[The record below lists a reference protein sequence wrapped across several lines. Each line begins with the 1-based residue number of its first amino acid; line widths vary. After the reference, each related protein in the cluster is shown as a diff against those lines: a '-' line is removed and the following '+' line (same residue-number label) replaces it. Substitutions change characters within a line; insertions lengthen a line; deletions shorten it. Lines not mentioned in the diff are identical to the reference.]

1 MPKYIGGMLFVCL
14 LMLAGCSVMNNDV
27 LQSAPAGLPMSD
39 LANLKGTVT
48 LDIYSG
54 RVNPSWDLS
63 GTTLTDLVAILDQL
77 KTTPSF
83 EGPDPDSRLG
93 YRGFIVELTYKP
105 SGAIRH
111 LVIYQGGIKETGAQV
126 KFYVDPDRKIEKLL
140 LESAR
145 SHINTETYSAVE
157 SEIPK

>member
-1 MPKYIGGMLFVCL
+1 MLV
-14 LMLAGCSVMNNDV
+14 GCSGVNSNI
-27 LQSAPAGLPMSD
+27 LPSAPAGLSMPD

-48 LDIYSG
+48 LDVYSG
-54 RVNPSWDLS
+54 RVNPVWDLS
-63 GTTLTDLVAILDQL
+63 STTITDLVAALDQL

-105 SGAIRH
+105 SGAVRH
-111 LVIYQGGIKETGAQV
+111 LAIYQGGIKETGAQV

-145 SHINTETYSAVE
+145 SQINADLYTSVQ
-157 SEIPK
+157 SEIQK